1 MRFCT
6 RYLPKTNPRKVVEEA
21 RRAME
26 CVLRC
31 APIRHGGDEKE
42 GKRKRAEGGNREGE
56 KGGGKGISRQRMKRR
71 LANES

>member
-31 APIRHGGDEKE
+31 APIRHGGGDEKE
-42 GKRKRAEGGNREGE
+42 GKRKRAEGGNREGK
-56 KGGGKGISRQRMKRR
+56 KGSPDSG
-71 LANES
+71 